1 MKKFLGVLLCGISS
15 VYAANIPANNF
26 QLPKGTKIP
35 AHIKFGLE
43 LSQNDTKNSPNNL
56 MFEVDENSPLAGCF
70 IHAIAYSDSALHK
83 IFVITDKISCI
94 NKKTATS
101 AETFINATYNNYVN
115 NSVKYAPND
124 KVLMDYKPNTPITL
138 TLNKDLVFKLESPV
152 VTAKKSLGIVNQ

>member
-83 IFVITDKISCI
+83 IFVSPISINTDP
-94 NKKTATS
+94 S
-101 AETFINATYNNYVN
+101 AYFV
-115 NSVKYAPND
+115 
-124 KVLMDYKPNTPITL
+124 
-138 TLNKDLVFKLESPV
+138 
-152 VTAKKSLGIVNQ
+152 